1 MKKIITL
8 ISVVIASSFSTL
20 FAQDKPKLVLQIT
33 VDQLRGDMPFSIQDR
48 WTEGGF
54 KYLLDSG
61 VWYANAHHPHAN
73 TETIVGHVTLST
85 GAYPSVHGMVGNAW
99 FDHEEDRLVYNIE
112 DNAYDATGGISARDE
127 SSEVD
132 HSQVSKSEG
141 RSPHNIMTTTFS
153 DEMASAFGPQSKI
166 YAVSGKDRGAVSM
179 AGHNGKA
186 FWYSTKDGAFT
197 SSTFY
202 YNEFPEWV
210 NQWNGKKEA
219 DQFKNDYWNLTN
231 DIKTYRFGDADDRP
245 FENPEGLGFGN
256 VFPHPYGDSKYYYTL
271 LMASPVVD
279 ELTVDFAKELIEKEG
294 IGQDEVTDYL
304 SISLSST
311 DYVGHL
317 FGPNSLESED
327 NLIRLDRNLA
337 DLFQYIDQKVGLENT
352 LIVLSS
358 DHGAPE
364 SAQSLKQKGFPVDVL
379 DVTKLDLSTID
390 TKLKE
395 QFGIGKEVIK
405 LSYVPYIYL
414 DRKLIQEKGLDLEA
428 VSSMIAE
435 EFMKVNGIAYAY
447 TSTDVANG
455 NLPDTPIT
463 RRVLNNYNPKRSG
476 DIYLIN
482 EPNWSLTVDGDI
494 ALVNHGS
501 PWSYD
506 TSVPV
511 IFAGHQLQK
520 RMIYSEIFTIDVAM
534 TLSKYLQIL
543 EPSGAEGNPLE
554 DVLDQ
559 EK

>member
-1 MKKIITL
+1 MKTIITL
-8 ISVVIASSFSTL
+8 FIMSLCVSFS
-20 FAQDKPKLVLQIT
+20 FAQTKPKLVLQIT

-73 TETIVGHVTLST
+73 TETIVGHITLST
-85 GAYPSVHGMVGNAW
+85 GAYPSSHGMISNAW
-99 FDHEEDRLVYNIE
+99 FDYEEDRLVYNIE
-112 DNAYDATGGISARDE
+112 DNAYDATGGKSSRDQA
-127 SSEVD
+127 SEVD

-141 RSPHNIMTTTFS
+141 RSPHNILTTTFS
-153 DEMASAFGPQSKI
+153 DEMASAYGPQSKI
-166 YAVSGKDRGAVSM
+166 FAVSGKDRGAVSM

-202 YNEFPEWV
+202 YDEFPKWV
-210 NQWNGKKEA
+210 SKWNGNKKA
-219 DQFKNDYWNLTN
+219 DQYKNDFWKLMN
-231 DIKTYRFGDADDRP
+231 DIKTYRFGEEDDRP
-245 FENPEGLGFGN
+245 FENPEDIGYGK

-279 ELTVDFAKELIEKEG
+279 ELTVDFAKQLIVEEN
-294 IGQDEVTDYL
+294 IGQDDVTDYL

-311 DYVGHL
+311 DYIGHL

-327 NLIRLDRNLA
+327 NLIRLDQNLA
-337 DLFQYIDQKVGLENT
+337 NLFQFIDQKVGLENT

-364 SAQSLKQKGFPVDVL
+364 SAQSLKAKGFPVDVL
-379 DVTKLDLSTID
+379 DISQLDLTEID
-390 TKLKE
+390 LKLKK

-405 LSYVPYIYL
+405 LNYVPYVYL
-414 DRKLIQEKGLDLEA
+414 DRKLIKEKGLDLGE
-428 VSSMIAE
+428 VSKVIAE
-435 EFMKVNGIAYAY
+435 ELTRIDGIAYAY
-447 TSTDVANG
+447 TSTDVAMG
-455 NLPDTPIT
+455 NLADTPIT
-463 RRVLNNYNPKRSG
+463 RRVLNNYHPKRSG
-476 DIYLIN
+476 DIYIIN
-482 EPNWSLTVDGDI
+482 EPNWSFTVNGDI

-511 IFAGHQLQK
+511 VFVGNHLEK
-520 RMIYSEIFTIDVAM
+520 KMVYSEISTIDIAI
-534 TLSKYLQIL
+534 TLSKYLKIL
-543 EPSGAEGNPLE
+543 EPSGAEGQPLE
-554 DVLDQ
+554 EVLNTQ
-559 EK
+559 